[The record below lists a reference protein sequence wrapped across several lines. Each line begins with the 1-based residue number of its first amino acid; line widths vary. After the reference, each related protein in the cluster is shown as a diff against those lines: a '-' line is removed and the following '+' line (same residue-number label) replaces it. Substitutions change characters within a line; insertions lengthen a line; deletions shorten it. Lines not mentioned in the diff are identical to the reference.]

1 MSIMSGVR
9 VLEINNVMK
18 KFLFLIIAIATFFS
32 CSGKS
37 PADDN
42 VYPYHVK
49 MLMYQKESKYI
60 REVVQDVFY
69 VIEKYKDNRRILFY
83 VYPRPYATF
92 KDYQDALNIIIT
104 IFKEYGYTF
113 CGINDENIMEFYS
126 SSVQKK

>member
-1 MSIMSGVR
+1 MSGVR
-9 VLEINNVMK
+9 VLDMNNDMK
-18 KFLFLIIAIATFFS
+18 KILFLIIAIATFFS

-42 VYPYHVK
+42 VYSYQVK
-49 MLMYQKESKYI
+49 MLKYQNESKYI
-60 REVVQDVFY
+60 QEVVQDVFY

-83 VYPRPYATF
+83 VYSRPTAT
-92 KDYQDALNIIIT
+92 YRERQDALNIIIT

-126 SSVQKK
+126 SYVQKK